1 MLAPCTLIEMES
13 VIIGMVMRRF
23 PPFPS
28 LHDELQVSQRKT
40 AFTLQ
45 IALCTFAS
53 LAAGEEGVM
62 RLLLETFPA
71 KETDVLRSLAC
82 LYSETLIRFVLR

>member
-1 MLAPCTLIEMES
+1 
-13 VIIGMVMRRF
+13 MRRF
-23 PPFPS
+23 PPSLPIPF

-40 AFTLQ
+40 AITLE

-53 LAAGEEGVM
+53 LAAGEGVM

-71 KETDVLRSLAC
+71 KEAGVLRSLAC

>member
-1 MLAPCTLIEMES
+1 MES

-23 PPFPS
+23 PTFSS
-28 LHDELQVSQRKT
+28 LHDELQVSQRET

-62 RLLLETFPA
+62 RLLLLETFPA
-71 KETDVLRSLAC
+71 KETGVPRSLAC
-82 LYSETLIRFVLR
+82 LYSVSLV